1 MIDVH
6 VNGLRLCDLLQRFGN
21 RQYIHTHTFR
31 NTISGNQA
39 RALRLVKKSV
49 QRAQL
54 LEAKHHL
61 ICPNAVHC
69 IHKTK
74 ILGGSHLKVADP
86 YCHTKIVKVIVKMA
100 SFRDLVCRFLLVLLK
115 KTANVVS
122 RIA

>member
-1 MIDVH
+1 MD
-6 VNGLRLCDLLQRFGN
+6 RAYATCCKDLEMVST
-21 RQYIHTHTFR
+21 YTHTFR
-31 NTISGNQA
+31 KTISGNQA
-39 RALRLVKKSV
+39 RAPRLVKKSV

-74 ILGGSHLKVADP
+74 ILGGSHVEVADP
-86 YCHTKIVKVIVKMA
+86 YCHTKIVKVKMA
-100 SFRDLVCRFLLVLLK
+100 SLRDLVCRFLLVLSK